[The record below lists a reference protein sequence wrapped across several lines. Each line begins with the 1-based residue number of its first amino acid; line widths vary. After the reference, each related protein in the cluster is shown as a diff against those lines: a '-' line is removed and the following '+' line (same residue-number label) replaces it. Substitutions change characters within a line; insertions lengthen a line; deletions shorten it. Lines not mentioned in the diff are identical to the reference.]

1 MKQIP
6 LLIALALSLSLC
18 NLSEKLSGKNSN
30 SNSNSSSSS
39 SNSSTGGE
47 TVEKPNPTAAQQAAL
62 SGGQS
67 ATWVQ
72 QGMSWTMPAK
82 WKQQQEPDSKSF
94 QWGGGDTAFMNVS
107 ISPMGADFPTDVS
120 INAFYKGAQDRK
132 KNGEVDELKWLEIDG
147 LKGVQFRESKPEHP
161 DDIRRLQWMAYRKY
175 AGQTQLVN
183 LMLSAQGNVFNKHE
197 DEFYGILYSTKITH

>member
-18 NLSEKLSGKNSN
+18 NLSEKLSGKKTD

-39 SNSSTGGE
+39 NKSGGAD
-47 TVEKPNPTAAQQAAL
+47 VEKPHPTSAQTAAI

-72 QGMSWTMPAK
+72 QGMSWTLPAK
-82 WKQQQEPDSKSF
+82 WKQQQEPDSKMF
-94 QWGGGDTAFMNVS
+94 LWGGGDTAFMNVS
-107 ISPMGADFPTDVS
+107 ISPMAADFPTDVS
-120 INAFYKGAQDRK
+120 LDAFYKGAQDRQ
-132 KNGEVDELKWLEIDG
+132 KNGEVDEVKWLELDG

-161 DDIRRLQWMAYRKY
+161 DDIRRLQWLTYRKY
-175 AGQTQLVN
+175 AGQTQMVN
-183 LMLSAQGNVFNKHE
+183 LMLSAQGTSFGKHE

>member
-6 LLIALALSLSLC
+6 LLIALAFSLSLC
-18 NLSEKLSGKNSN
+18 NLSEKLSGKKTDANSN
-30 SNSNSSSSS
+30 SSSS

-47 TVEKPNPTAAQQAAL
+47 TVEKPNPTSAQTAAI

-72 QGMSWTMPAK
+72 EGMNWTMPAK
-82 WKQQQEPDSKSF
+82 WTQQQEPDSKSF
-94 QWGGGDTAFMNVS
+94 MWSGGDTAFMNVS

-120 INAFYKGAQDRK
+120 LNAFYKGAQDRK
-132 KNGEVDELKWLEIDG
+132 KNGEVDELRWLELDG

-161 DDIRRLQWMAYRKY
+161 DDIRRLQWLTYRKY
-175 AGQTQLVN
+175 AGQTQMVN
-183 LMLSAQGNVFNKHE
+183 LMLSAQGTSFDKRA